1 LVSNRVKDI
10 EKTKKIFLDLKKKVE
25 KNRLA
30 FSNSNMVRMREA
42 IRYLS
47 PDKLEIFIKIPF
59 LLHINSPGYPGFTD
73 SEASV
78 HGIWNFLNSRFYKE
92 AANQKLFPRSII
104 ESVKNDTTYI
114 LGLYHIGSL
123 GTFTQSKGSDF
134 DFWVM
139 IDKKKFS
146 KQRLDCFQNK
156 LDAILKYCRDAYQ
169 QEVTFFVIDQKYIKS
184 NNYSLFD
191 DPEILDAPRIFL
203 KEEFYRTFLMI
214 AGKIPAW
221 CVLPD
226 FQDIE
231 KNLGLNRDGI
241 TAQILSMYDDL
252 IDLGHVSAITMED
265 VLKGLLWHICK
276 SEQDPV
282 KAIIKATRI
291 FSYGFGRSNHKVLLC
306 DRIKEGYARAG
317 IDDFS
322 ADPYKLLFD
331 QILEFH
337 EKEDPKGLN
346 LIKNAIFFRLCEYP
360 DIKIPDHNTP
370 KRNLLEKYI
379 LLWKLNQNQVGK
391 LLSYP
396 SWSESEKLLLEKAFL
411 QRLAYMYNYAIKETE
426 KKEISLDFG
435 KEKRNWV
442 MLKNKIRMRLNK
454 NTAKIPEC
462 STYLK
467 RKRYLQHRIIKKKD
481 SWILNSRL
489 DSIENMDNLY
499 RHPNLL
505 GVMGWILE
513 NHLYNRY
520 IATLSIESDLKLFE
534 SIIDPVDP
542 EKLYMSF
549 QPLKPLSDKIFEQGP
564 IVEKILVLVSYRQE
578 DGKNMIRN
586 SEFLISN
593 TWGELFFN
601 EIKFSSQSSRQEQ
614 CRQMAELIAGYSK
627 KKVRLYIYQY
637 STSHDPEIV
646 YELKKAYCDIAIKD
660 QDKIIDTDKK
670 PYLDKL

>member
-1 LVSNRVKDI
+1 
-10 EKTKKIFLDLKKKVE
+10 
-25 KNRLA
+25 
-30 FSNSNMVRMREA
+30 MVRMREA

-59 LLHINSPGYPGFTD
+59 LLHINSPGYPGFIESDIT
-73 SEASV
+73 A
-78 HGIWNFLNSRFYKE
+78 HGIWNFVNSGFYKE
-92 AANQKLFPRSII
+92 AANEKLFPRSVI
-104 ESVKNDTTYI
+104 ESVRNDNSSI

-146 KQRLDCFQNK
+146 KQRLECFQNR
-156 LDAILKYCRDAYQ
+156 LDAILRYCREAYH
-169 QEVTFFVIDQKYIKS
+169 QEVTFFIIDQKDVR
-184 NNYSLFD
+184 NDNYALFD
-191 DPEILDAPRIFL
+191 DPQILDAPRIFL

-231 KNLGLNRDGI
+231 KHQGLNRDGI

-252 IDLGHVSAITMED
+252 IDLGHVSAIPIED

-276 SEQDPV
+276 SEHDPV
-282 KAIIKATRI
+282 KAIIKATMI
-291 FSYGFGRSNHKVLLC
+291 FSYGFGSISHKTLLC
-306 DRIKEGYARAG
+306 DRIKEGYANAG

-337 EKEDPKGLN
+337 ETEDPKGLN

-360 DIKIPDHNTP
+360 DIKIPEHNTP
-370 KRNLLEKYI
+370 KRILLEKYI

-411 QRLAYMYNYAIKETE
+411 QRLAHMYNLAIKETE
-426 KKEISLDFG
+426 RKKITLDFG

-454 NTAKIPEC
+454 NAAKIPEC

-481 SWILNSRL
+481 FWELNSQL
-489 DSIENMDNLY
+489 ESKETVDNLY
-499 RHPNLL
+499 RHTNLL
-505 GVMGWILE
+505 AVMGWILE
-513 NHLYNRY
+513 NHLYNRHV
-520 IATLSIESDLKLFE
+520 ATMTIESDLKLFE
-534 SIIDPVDP
+534 SINTPIDP
-542 EKLYMSF
+542 EKLYLAF
-549 QPLKPLSDKIFEQGP
+549 QPLKPLSDKVFEQGP
-564 IVEKILVLVSYRQE
+564 IVEKIVILVFYYQTE
-578 DGKNMIRN
+578 GKNLISN
-586 SEFLISN
+586 AEFLISN

-601 EIKFSSQSSRQEQ
+601 EIRFSSRSSRQEQ

-627 KKVRLYIYQY
+627 KKIRLYIYQY
-637 STSHDPEIV
+637 SKCHDPEIV
-646 YELKKAYCDIAIKD
+646 YELKKAYCDIVIKE
-660 QDKIIDTDKK
+660 QDIIDLDKK

>member
-1 LVSNRVKDI
+1 MKNL
-10 EKTKKIFLDLKKKVE
+10 VE

-42 IRYLS
+42 IRYLT
-47 PDKLEIFIKIPF
+47 PEKLEIFIKIPF
-59 LLHINSPGYPGFTD
+59 LLHINSPQYPGFTN
-73 SEASV
+73 SEISS
-78 HGIWNFLNSRFYKE
+78 HGIWNFVNSGFYKE
-92 AANQKLFPRSII
+92 AANEKLFPKSII
-104 ESVKNDTTYI
+104 EAVENDNSTI

-134 DFWVM
+134 DFWIM
-139 IDKKKFS
+139 IDKKRFS
-146 KQRLDCFQNK
+146 KQRFECLENR
-156 LDAILKYCRDAYQ
+156 LDAILKYCREAYQ
-169 QEVTFFVIDQKYIKS
+169 QEVTFFVIDQKDIR
-184 NNYSLFD
+184 NDCYSLFD

-226 FQDIE
+226 SQYIE
-231 KNLGLNRDGI
+231 QHPELNMDGL
-241 TAQILSMYDDL
+241 TTQILSMYDDL
-252 IDLGHVSAITMED
+252 IDLGQVSFIPMED

-276 SEQDPV
+276 SEYDPV
-282 KAIIKATRI
+282 KAIIKATMI
-291 FSYGFGRSNHKVLLC
+291 FSYGFGKPNHKKLLC
-306 DRIKEGYARAG
+306 DRIKEGYSKAG

-337 EKEDPKGLN
+337 ETEDPKGLN

-360 DIKIPDHNTP
+360 DIKIPEHNTP

-379 LLWKLNQNQVGK
+379 HLWKLNQNQVGK

-411 QRLAYMYNYAIKETE
+411 QRLAYMYNYAGKETE
-426 KKEISLDFG
+426 KQKTALDFG

-442 MLKNKIRMRLNK
+442 MLKNKIRTRLNK
-454 NTAKIPEC
+454 NPAKIQEC

-467 RKRYLQHRIIKKKD
+467 RKSYLHHRITKNKNF
-481 SWILNSRL
+481 WELHSRL
-489 DSIENMDNLY
+489 ESGQDMTNLY
-499 RHPNLL
+499 RHTNLL
-505 GVMGWILE
+505 KVMGWILE
-513 NHLYNRY
+513 NHLYNRHK
-520 IATLSIESDLKLFE
+520 ATITMASDLNLFE
-534 SIIDPVDP
+534 SVNLPVDP
-542 EKLYMSF
+542 EKLYLAF
-549 QPLKPLSDKIFEQGP
+549 QPLKPLSDKNFEQGP
-564 IVEKILVLVSYRQE
+564 FIEKILILIFYHSSE
-578 DGKNMIRN
+578 EKNLIIS

-593 TWGELFFN
+593 TWGELFFD
-601 EIKFSSQSSRQEQ
+601 EIKFSSPIARHEQ

-637 STSHDPEIV
+637 SKRHDPEIV
-646 YELKKAYCDIAIKD
+646 YELKKAYGRIAIED
-660 QDKIIDTDKK
+660 QGILDLHKK